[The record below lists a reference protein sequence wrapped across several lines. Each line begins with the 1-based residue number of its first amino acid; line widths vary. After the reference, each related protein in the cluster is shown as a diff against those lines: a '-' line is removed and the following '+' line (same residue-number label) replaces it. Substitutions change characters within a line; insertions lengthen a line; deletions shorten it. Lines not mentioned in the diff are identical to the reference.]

1 MGFQSSFNQL
11 LATASAGYLGLKHIQ
26 GQEAGLKKQQESLNK
41 QQESINKQ
49 QEALDL
55 SVYNTASNIVKEEGE
70 LESGIIEQ
78 QRLMQE
84 PSLKAVDKSFESENY
99 ENKAMQYVSDH
110 AGEMTKAQR
119 RYARSLLEKSGA
131 AKKAYDLYQLEAD
144 QHLAIQNSLR
154 ERQKILQEKKA
165 NAPEAVRNV
174 LGKVG
179 NK

>member
-41 QQESINKQ
+41 QQESLNKQ

-70 LESGIIEQ
+70 LKSGIIEQ
-78 QRLMQE
+78 QKLMQE
-84 PSLKAVDKSFESENY
+84 PYLKAVDKSFEAENY
-99 ENKAMQYVSDH
+99 ENKAMKYISDN
-110 AGEMTKAQR
+110 AGEMTKGKR
-119 RYARSLLEKSGA
+119 IYASSLLKKSGA

>member
-26 GQEAGLKKQQESLNK
+26 GQEVGLKKQQESLDK

-55 SVYNTASNIVKEEGE
+55 SVYNTASDIVKEEGE
-70 LESGIIEQ
+70 LNSGIIEQ

-84 PSLKAVDKSFESENY
+84 SSLKAVDKSFEKENY
-99 ENKAMQYVSDH
+99 ENKAMKYVSDH

-119 RYARSLLEKSGA
+119 RYASSLLEKSGA
-131 AKKAYDLYQLEAD
+131 AKRAYDSYELESN

-179 NK
+179 KK

>member
-11 LATASAGYLGLKHIQ
+11 LATASAGALGYKHIK
-26 GQEAGLKKQQESLNK
+26 GQEAGLKKQQESLDK

-84 PSLKAVDKSFESENY
+84 PSLKAVDKSFEQENY
-99 ENKAMQYVSDH
+99 QNKAMQYVSDH
-110 AGEMTKAQR
+110 AGEMTNARR

-131 AKKAYDLYQLEAD
+131 AKRAYDLYQLEAD
-144 QHLAIQNSLR
+144 QHLSIQKSLI

-174 LGKVG
+174 LRKVG
-179 NK
+179 KK